1 MNRVEFLEG
10 LNEALKGEVD
20 PREYQDA
27 IKYYSDYIEARMR
40 EGMSEEEVIS
50 SLGSPRLIAKSILQA
65 QENKAKD
72 SGRREETY
80 ENKTTR
86 TEFDLG
92 KGFRATQNEDG
103 RVEFKYKKF
112 NFNSWY
118 GKLIFALVAI
128 FIVVLLICVTFGV
141 AYLAFT
147 VLLPIA
153 LIAGIVY
160 VIYRMLR

>member
-10 LNEALKGEVD
+10 LNEALKGEVEQ
-20 PREYQDA
+20 REYQDA
-27 IKYYSDYIEARMR
+27 IKYYSDYIETKMR

-65 QENKAKD
+65 QENKTKD
-72 SGRREETY
+72 FDRKEETF

-86 TEFDLG
+86 TEFDFG

-103 RVEFKYKKF
+103 KMEFKYKKF

-118 GKLIFALVAI
+118 GKLLFALAAI
-128 FIVVLLICVTFGV
+128 LIVVILICVMFGV

-147 VLLPIA
+147 VLLPVA

-160 VIYRMLR
+160 VIYKMLK

>member
-10 LNEALKGEVD
+10 LNEALKGEVNS
-20 PREYQDA
+20 REYQDA
-27 IKYYSDYIEARMR
+27 IKYYSNYIEAKMR
-40 EGMSEEEVIS
+40 EGTSEEEVIS
-50 SLGSPRLIAKSILQA
+50 SLGNPRLIAKSILQA
-65 QENKAKD
+65 QENKTKD
-72 SGRREETY
+72 SGRKEETY

-103 RVEFKYKKF
+103 KMEFQYKKF

-118 GKLIFALVAI
+118 GKLIFALIAI
-128 FIVVLLICVTFGV
+128 FVVVVLICITFGV

-153 LIAGIVY
+153 LVAGVVY

>member
-20 PREYQDA
+20 SREYQDA
-27 IKYYSDYIEARMR
+27 IKYYSDYIEAKMR

-50 SLGSPRLIAKSILQA
+50 SLGNPRLIAKSILQA
-65 QENKAKD
+65 HENKTKD
-72 SGRREETY
+72 TGRREETY
-80 ENKTTR
+80 ENKTAR

-103 RVEFKYKKF
+103 SMDFRYKKF

-118 GKLIFALVAI
+118 GKLLAALAAI
-128 FIVVLLICVTFGV
+128 FIVVLFICVTFGV
-141 AYLAFT
+141 AYVAFT

-153 LIAGIVY
+153 IVAGIIY
-160 VIYRMLR
+160 LIYRWLR

>member
-10 LNEALKGEVD
+10 LNEALKGEVNS
-20 PREYQDA
+20 REYQDA
-27 IKYYSDYIEARMR
+27 IKYYSDYIEAKMR

-50 SLGSPRLIAKSILQA
+50 SLGNPRLIAKSILQA

-72 SGRREETY
+72 SGRKEETY

-103 RVEFKYKKF
+103 KMEFQYKKF
-112 NFNSWY
+112 IFNSWY
-118 GKLIFALVAI
+118 GKLIFALIAI
-128 FIVVLLICVTFGV
+128 FVVVVLICITFGV

-153 LIAGIVY
+153 LVAGVVY